1 MVGVV
6 ALGSVAGGVA
16 TVLQKEAGQHAAAV
30 TVVRV
35 GSVAEYEAALEPLRK
50 RSDVLER
57 RFARAQGKDYTGP
70 DRLREVLEDIVPEY
84 AALLEEVRAVE
95 VRHRPL
101 ARAHDVLLESLERQ
115 QEGLETARQGLAEDD
130 SLLVARAGKRLVQAQ
145 DLLHTHR
152 RLLAEARRGAS

>member
-16 TVLQKEAGQHAAAV
+16 VVLQQETGQRAAAV

-35 GSVAEYEAALEPLRK
+35 GSVEEYDAALEPLRE

-57 RFARAQGKDYTGP
+57 RFALAQGKDYTGP
-70 DRLREVLEDIVPEY
+70 ERLREVLEEVVPEY
-84 AALLEEVRAVE
+84 AALLEEARAIE

-101 ARAHDVLLESLERQ
+101 ARAHDALLDSLERQ
-115 QEGLETARQGLAEDD
+115 QEGLEAALQGLAEDD
-130 SLLVARAGKRLVQAQ
+130 SLLMARAGKRLVQAQ
-145 DLLHTHR
+145 ELLRTHR
-152 RLLAEARRGAS
+152 SLLADARRGAS